1 MIVKKGGIFKNIP
14 SKEFGIYQQAGFVK
28 VIDEVVPEIKEEPV
42 VEDIKEEI
50 VIPKSKKKK

>member
-14 SKEFGIYQQAGFVK
+14 SNEFGIYQQAGFTK
-28 VIDEVVPEIKEEPV
+28 VIDEIVPEIKKEPV